1 MPGSRL
7 FPPSDSMKGRDIQ
20 SNVIDNGFIVQPPR
34 YAELGGLSS
43 SGKAVK
49 KNQMNI
55 RPPGSTER
63 TEPVG

>member
-1 MPGSRL
+1 MAGNRL
-7 FPPSDSMKGRDIQ
+7 FPPSDSLKGRDVQ

-34 YAELGGLSS
+34 YAEFGGLSS

-49 KNQMNI
+49 KNAMDV
-55 RPPGSTER
+55 RPPGSTIR